1 MSKPGLSDVKAA
13 AAKSPKAPASSDRV
27 DAGAAAKK
35 EGTSQFTLKMRT
47 SLHKELA
54 RMALDRGMTMR
65 GFIMKALKS
74 KGLSVTEEDLKD
86 RRKR

>member
-1 MSKPGLSDVKAA
+1 MSKPGLSAVKAA
-13 AAKSPKAPASSDRV
+13 AAKSPKAPAPSNRV
-27 DAGAAAKK
+27 DSAAAAK
-35 EGTSQFTLKMRT
+35 ESTSQFTLKMRT

-65 GFIMKALKS
+65 GYIMKALKG
-74 KGLSVTEEDLKD
+74 KGLSVTDDDLKD

>member
-1 MSKPGLSDVKAA
+1 MSKPGLSAVKAA
-13 AAKSPKAPASSDRV
+13 AAKSPKAPAPSSRV
-27 DAGAAAKK
+27 DSAAVAK

-65 GFIMKALKS
+65 GYIMKALKG
-74 KGLSVTEEDLKD
+74 KGLSVTDEDLKD

>member
-1 MSKPGLSDVKAA
+1 MKKPGLSAVKAA
-13 AAKSPKAPASSDRV
+13 AAKSPKAPAPSDRV
-27 DAGAAAKK
+27 ESTAATK
-35 EGTSQFTLKMRT
+35 EGSSQFTLKMRT